1 MTYNIYDVT
10 IIRVVEI
17 YDNEVKNMAGDT
29 KKIRGLKRGAGLLLP
44 ISSLPSPYGIGT
56 LGKEAYKFVD
66 FLVEAGQSFWQVL
79 PVGPTSYGDSPYQSF
94 SAFAGNPYFIDLD
107 YLVEEGLIETKDIKK
122 YNWISNVEYVEY
134 AMIYDSRFKVL
145 RKAFE
150 NSNHMGT
157 QEYEKFLVD
166 NAYWLDDYALYMA
179 VKFKFDNKEW
189 QQWDNDIKF
198 RTQEALDRY
207 RVELKEELDFWK
219 FCQYKFF
226 EQWNRL
232 RTYANEKGIEMI
244 GDIPIYVA
252 MDSADVWAH
261 KELFELDEDVKPI
274 NVAGVPPD
282 AFSED
287 GQLWGNP
294 LYNWTAMEENGF
306 SWWKER
312 MASNSKLYDYIR
324 IDHFIGVVNYYSIPA
339 GCSNAKLGEWR
350 MGPGKKLT
358 DAIDSAIGDAQIIAE
373 DLGVVSQPVKD
384 LLSATGYPGMKI
396 IEFAFDGG
404 PDNDHL
410 PHNYTPNSL
419 VYGGTHDNETV
430 AGYFGSKTKKEL
442 KYAMEYMRVTEKD
455 EIPDAVLRTAYASVS
470 AIALFQ
476 VQDILGLGNEARMN
490 TPSTLGDNWKWRMK
504 KGCLKKAHA
513 KKLYKLAEFYAR
525 LPKKEEE

>member
-1 MTYNIYDVT
+1 M
-10 IIRVVEI
+10 EI
-17 YDNEVKNMAGDT
+17 CNNEVKNMAGDIISNKT
-29 KKIRGLKRGAGLLLP
+29 QGLQRGAGLLLP

-66 FLVEAGQSFWQVL
+66 FLVEAGQTYWQVL

-107 YLVEEGLIETKDIKK
+107 TLVEEGLITTKDIKQ
-122 YNWISNVEYVEY
+122 YEWISNVEYVEY
-134 AMIYDSRFKVL
+134 AMIFESRFKVL
-145 RKAFE
+145 RTAYE
-150 NSNHMGT
+150 NSDHKET
-157 QEYEKFLVD
+157 QNYADFVERCS
-166 NAYWLDDYALYMA
+166 YWLDDYALYMA
-179 VKFKFDNKEW
+179 VKFHFDNVEW
-189 QQWDNDIKF
+189 QQWDDDIKF
-198 RTQEALDRY
+198 RRPEALDRY
-207 RVELKEELDFWK
+207 REELQDDIDFWK
-219 FCQYKFF
+219 FCQFKFF
-226 EQWNRL
+226 EQWDEL
-232 RTYANEKGIEMI
+232 RTYANESGIQMI

-261 KELFELDEDVKPI
+261 KELFELDDDVKPI

-294 LYNWTAMEENGF
+294 LYDWDAMEKNDFE
-306 SWWKER
+306 WWKER
-312 MASNSKLYDYIR
+312 MRSNSELYDYIR

-339 GCSNAKLGEWR
+339 GSDSAKTGEWR
-350 MGPGKKLT
+350 KGPGKKLT

-373 DLGVVSQPVKD
+373 DLGIVNPAVKA
-384 LLSATGYPGMKI
+384 LLRETGYPGMKI
-396 IEFAFDGG
+396 IEFAFDGS

-410 PHNYTPNSL
+410 PHNYQPNSL

-430 AGYFGSKTKKEL
+430 AGYFMAKSKKEL
-442 KYAMEYMRVTEKD
+442 KYAMEYLRVSSKD
-455 EIPDAVLRTAYASVS
+455 EIPDAVLRTAYASVA
-470 AIALFQ
+470 AIAIFQ

-490 TPSTLGDNWKWRMK
+490 TPSTLGDNWKWRMT

-525 LPKKEEE
+525 LPEEEEEEINE